1 MFCFCIFRRSL
12 GSVRV
17 LEPIKVWDFDMNNG
31 RAVKLNLAPTDTIC
45 VRSVCRNLRVKLV
58 FYFLLINNPKLTFRE
73 NF

>member
-1 MFCFCIFRRSL
+1 
-12 GSVRV
+12 
-17 LEPIKVWDFDMNNG
+17 MNNG

-58 FYFLLINNPKLTFRE
+58 FLNFILINNTNLTLRE

>member
-1 MFCFCIFRRSL
+1 
-12 GSVRV
+12 
-17 LEPIKVWDFDMNNG
+17 MNNG

-58 FYFLLINNPKLTFRE
+58 FYFILINNTNLTLRE